1 MSGPTLQ
8 ECFAFC
14 DTGIRLQSD
23 SGNVV
28 VDLAPARRPEFTES
42 VVFRGDALQ
51 IKNEMALT
59 FATSRVARRK
69 RGIRI
74 DFQQRGNA
82 IAHPFRTKDQ
92 IARQDRSDGTE

>member
-8 ECFAFC
+8 ECFASC

-28 VDLAPARRPEFTES
+28 VDLAPAGRPEFTES
-42 VVFRGDALQ
+42 VVFRGDALK
-51 IKNEMALT
+51 IKNKMAFT
-59 FATSRVARRK
+59 FATARVARGK
-69 RGIRI
+69 PNIRI

-82 IAHPFRTKDQ
+82 IAHSFGTKNQ
-92 IARQDRSDGTE
+92 IAPQDRSDRTK